1 MDPRTQRY
9 FNYYQHGGALP
20 VFQGYDQYGGGFGN
34 FLGRIARGVWDF
46 IRPAA
51 ISAGTSLVS
60 NAAQGITEGKSFK
73 DTARS
78 ALGASVGSAVRGLGD
93 EAQRRVQSGGGH
105 RRRRHRRKAKQTAT
119 QKKQPARRRA
129 HKRKAATTSKKR
141 RVYKRRRT
149 SSKAFSNL

>member
-1 MDPRTQRY
+1 M
-9 FNYYQHGGALP
+9 NH
-20 VFQGYDQYGGGFGN
+20 VYDQYGGGFGN

-51 ISAGTSLVS
+51 MSAGTSLIS

-78 ALGASVGSAVRGLGD
+78 ALGASVWSAVRGLGN
-93 EAQRRVQSGGGH
+93 EAQRRVQSGSGR
-105 RRRRHRRKAKQTAT
+105 RRRRHATKQKRNT
-119 QKKQPARRRA
+119 KKQPARRRA
-129 HKRKAATTSKKR
+129 QKRKATTSKR

-149 SSKAFSNL
+149 SAKAFSNF